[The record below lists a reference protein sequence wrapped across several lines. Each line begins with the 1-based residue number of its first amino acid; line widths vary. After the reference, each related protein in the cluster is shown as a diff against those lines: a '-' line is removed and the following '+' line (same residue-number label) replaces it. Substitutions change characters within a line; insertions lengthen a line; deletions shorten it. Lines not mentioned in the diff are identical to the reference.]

1 MVGLN
6 FLVEGLTLRMAGAT
20 RPSQLLGPTM
30 CGNLP
35 SASTGASLKRGGAM
49 GLQRF
54 GRSAIAAFAVLP
66 GLIVAGFADSPYDK
80 SIALAEQG
88 SFFVGGRIVQGNGV
102 YDPAKDTGNTNE
114 GNTFWADQMY
124 VQYQIPVNPRK
135 FPLVLVHGGGGTGRV
150 WETTPDGREGY
161 QTLFLRRGFAVYI
174 VDFPRRGRAGFP
186 SFNGPFGEVDGTAV
200 VANKTNRAG
209 VQYAWSRW
217 RLGPKYPEVFPV
229 QQFPMKGLDQ
239 FMQHLVPTVSDNP
252 EIISRALIALLD
264 KIGPA
269 IVVTHSQ
276 SGLFGWLTGSRSP
289 NVKGII
295 SYEPGFVFPQGEM
308 PASIP
313 LYQGTQVAGTP
324 VTAAEFVNLAKL
336 PIQVVYGDNIPK
348 SPIPDLVADGR
359 RAQQVTS
366 QLFVQALNAKG
377 GDASVLL
384 LPDAGLYGNSHFM
397 FSDLNNVEV
406 ADQMSLFLS
415 VKGLDIR

>member
-1 MVGLN
+1 
-6 FLVEGLTLRMAGAT
+6 
-20 RPSQLLGPTM
+20 
-30 CGNLP
+30 
-35 SASTGASLKRGGAM
+35 M

-54 GRSAIAAFAVLP
+54 GRGTIAAFAVLP
-66 GLIVAGFADSPYDK
+66 GLIVAGFADSPSDK

-102 YDPAKDTGNTNE
+102 YNPAKDTGNTNE

-124 VQYQIPVNPRK
+124 VQYQIPVNPRR

-161 QTLFLRRGFAVYI
+161 QTLFLRRGFPVYI

-239 FMQHLVPTVSDNP
+239 FMQHLVPTVSDDP

-308 PASIP
+308 PAPIP
-313 LYQGTQVAGTP
+313 LYKGTQVAGTP

-366 QLFVQALNAKG
+366 QLFMRALNSKG

-406 ADQMSLFLS
+406 ADQMSLFLRA
-415 VKGLDIR
+415 KGLDIE

>member
-1 MVGLN
+1 MSGRGLVHRTVSMITA
-6 FLVEGLTLRMAGAT
+6 FLTLAVTG
-20 RPSQLLGPTM
+20 
-30 CGNLP
+30 
-35 SASTGASLKRGGAM
+35 SAS
-49 GLQRF
+49 
-54 GRSAIAAFAVLP
+54 SAQGTAIT
-66 GLIVAGFADSPYDK
+66 
-80 SIALAEQG
+80 LAEQG
-88 SFFVGGRIVQGNGV
+88 SFFVGGRIVQGKGV
-102 YDPAKDTGNTNE
+102 YDPSKDTGNTNE

-124 VQYQIPVNPRK
+124 VQYQIPANPRK
-135 FPLVLVHGGGGTGRV
+135 YPLVLVHGGGGTGRV

-186 SFNGPFGEVDGTAV
+186 SYNGSFGQVDGEAIV
-200 VANKTNRAG
+200 PNRTNRAG
-209 VQYAWSRW
+209 LQYAWSRW

-252 EIISRALIALLD
+252 TIISGALHALLE

-276 SGLFGWLTGSRSP
+276 SGLFGWLAGARSS

-295 SYEPGFVFPQGEM
+295 SYEPGFVFPENEV
-308 PASIP
+308 PAPIP
-313 LYQGTQVAGTP
+313 LYKGTQVAGTA
-324 VTAAEFVNLAKL
+324 VTAAEFANLAKI

-366 QLFVQALNAKG
+366 HLFAKALNSKG
-377 GDASVLL
+377 GNASVLL
-384 LPDAGLYGNSHFM
+384 LPDVGLYGNSHFM
-397 FSDLNNVEV
+397 FSDLNNVAV
-406 ADQMSLFLS
+406 ADQMSEFLRA
-415 VKGLDIR
+415 KGLDER

>member
-1 MVGLN
+1 M
-6 FLVEGLTLRMAGAT
+6 
-20 RPSQLLGPTM
+20 
-30 CGNLP
+30 
-35 SASTGASLKRGGAM
+35 SL
-49 GLQRF
+49 RF
-54 GRSAIAAFAVLP
+54 GRCAIAAIAILP
-66 GLIVAGFADSPYDK
+66 GLMMTGCANSPYDK

-88 SFFVGGRIVQGNGV
+88 SFFVGGRIVQGKGV

-124 VQYQIPVNPRK
+124 VQYQVPVNPRRY
-135 FPLVLVHGGGGTGRV
+135 PLVVVHGGGGTGRV

-186 SFNGPFGEVDGTAV
+186 SYNGPFGDVDGTAV
-200 VANKTNRAG
+200 VPNKTNRAG

-229 QQFPMKGLDQ
+229 QQFPLNGLDQ

-252 EIISRALIALLD
+252 EVISGALVALLD
-264 KIGPA
+264 KIRPA

-276 SGLFGWLTGSRSP
+276 SGLFGWLTGARSP
-289 NVKGII
+289 NVKGIVA
-295 SYEPGFVFPQGEM
+295 YEPGFVFPRGEM
-308 PASIP
+308 PAPIP
-313 LYQGTQVAGTP
+313 LYKGTHVAGTP
-324 VTAAEFVNLAKL
+324 VTPAEFANLAKL
-336 PIQVVYGDNIPK
+336 PLQVVYGDNIPK

-366 QLFVQALNAKG
+366 RLFAQALNGKG
-377 GDASVLL
+377 DNASVLL

-406 ADQMSLFLS
+406 ADQLSLFLRA
-415 VKGLDIR
+415 KGLDIR

>member
-1 MVGLN
+1 
-6 FLVEGLTLRMAGAT
+6 
-20 RPSQLLGPTM
+20 
-30 CGNLP
+30 
-35 SASTGASLKRGGAM
+35 M
-49 GLQRF
+49 GLLRF
-54 GRSAIAAFAVLP
+54 GCGAIAAFSVLP
-66 GLIVAGFADSPYDK
+66 SLIVTSLADSPRDK
-80 SIALAEQG
+80 SITLAEQG
-88 SFFVGGRIVQGNGV
+88 SFFVGGRIVQGTGI
-102 YDPAKDTGNTNE
+102 YDPAKDTGSTNE
-114 GNTFWADQMY
+114 GNTFWTDQMY

-135 FPLVLVHGGGGTGRV
+135 YPLVLVHGGGGTGRV

-186 SFNGPFGEVDGTAV
+186 SFNGPFGELDGTTV

-217 RLGPKYPEVFPV
+217 RLGPKYPEIFPV

-252 EIISRALIALLD
+252 EIISGALVALLD

-269 IVVTHSQ
+269 ILVTHSQ
-276 SGLFGWLTGSRSP
+276 SGLFGWLAGSRSP

-295 SYEPGFVFPQGEM
+295 SYEPGFVFPQDEM
-308 PASIP
+308 PPPIP
-313 LYQGTQVAGTP
+313 LYRGTQVAGTP
-324 VTAAEFVNLAKL
+324 VTPTEFANLAKL

-348 SPIPDLVADGR
+348 RPIPDLVADGR

-366 QLFVQALNAKG
+366 QLFMKALNGKG
-377 GDASVLL
+377 GNASVLL
-384 LPDAGLYGNSHFM
+384 LPDVGLYGNSHFM

-415 VKGLDIR
+415 AKGLDLR

>member
-1 MVGLN
+1 MD
-6 FLVEGLTLRMAGAT
+6 
-20 RPSQLLGPTM
+20 
-30 CGNLP
+30 
-35 SASTGASLKRGGAM
+35 
-49 GLQRF
+49 LQRF
-54 GRSAIAAFAVLP
+54 GRAATAAFAIFLP
-66 GLIVAGFADSPYDK
+66 GFIMTGCAHSPHDK
-80 SIALAEQG
+80 SIALAQQG
-88 SFFVGGRIVQGNGV
+88 SFFVGGRIVQGKGV

-124 VQYQIPVNPRK
+124 VQYQIPADPRK
-135 FPLVLVHGGGGTGRV
+135 YPLVLVHGGGGTGRV

-186 SFNGPFGEVDGTAV
+186 SYNGPFGEIDGTAV
-200 VANKTNRAG
+200 VPNKTNRAG

-239 FMQHLVPTVSDNP
+239 FMQHLVPTVSDDP

-276 SGLFGWLTGSRSP
+276 SGLFGWLVGARSP
-289 NVKGII
+289 NVKGIVA
-295 SYEPGFVFPQGEM
+295 YEPGFVFPQGEM
-308 PASIP
+308 PPPIP
-313 LYQGTQVAGTP
+313 LYKGTQVAGTP
-324 VTAAEFVNLAKL
+324 VTPAEFASLAKI

-366 QLFVQALNAKG
+366 RLFVQALNSKG
-377 GDASVLL
+377 GNASVLL

-406 ADQMSLFLS
+406 AEQMSIFLRA
-415 VKGLDIR
+415 KGLDIRP

>member
-1 MVGLN
+1 M
-6 FLVEGLTLRMAGAT
+6 LV
-20 RPSQLLGPTM
+20 
-30 CGNLP
+30 
-35 SASTGASLKRGGAM
+35 
-49 GLQRF
+49 
-54 GRSAIAAFAVLP
+54 
-66 GLIVAGFADSPYDK
+66 GLIVSSFAESQHDK
-80 SIALAEQG
+80 VIALAEQG

-135 FPLVLVHGGGGTGRV
+135 YPLVLVHGGGGTGRV

-229 QQFPMKGLDQ
+229 QQFPMKSLDQ
-239 FMQHLVPTVSDNP
+239 FMQHLVPTVSDAP
-252 EIISRALIALLD
+252 EIISHALIALLD

-276 SGLFGWLTGSRSP
+276 SGLFGWLTGARSP

-308 PASIP
+308 PAPIP
-313 LYQGTQVAGTP
+313 LHRSTQVAGTP
-324 VTAAEFVNLAKL
+324 VTAAEFINLTKL

-348 SPIPDLVADGR
+348 LPIPDLVADGR

-366 QLFVQALNAKG
+366 HLFVQALNSKG
-377 GDASVLL
+377 GNASVLL

-406 ADQMSLFLS
+406 ADQMSLFLQAN
-415 VKGLDIR
+415 GLDIR

>member
-1 MVGLN
+1 M
-6 FLVEGLTLRMAGAT
+6 ERIMD
-20 RPSQLLGPTM
+20 LLPFRWG
-30 CGNLP
+30 
-35 SASTGASLKRGGAM
+35 
-49 GLQRF
+49 
-54 GRSAIAAFAVLP
+54 AIAAFFVLP
-66 GLIVAGFADSPYDK
+66 GLIVTGFADAPLDR
-80 SIALAEQG
+80 SITLAEQG
-88 SFFVGGRIVQGNGV
+88 SFFVGGRILQGNSI

-114 GNTFWADQMY
+114 GNTFWTDQMY
-124 VQYQIPVNPRK
+124 VQYQIPVNARK
-135 FPLVLVHGGGGTGRV
+135 YPLVLVHGGGGTGRV

-186 SFNGPFGEVDGTAV
+186 SFNGPFGEIDGTVV

-252 EIISRALIALLD
+252 EIISGALVALLD

-269 IVVTHSQ
+269 ILVTHSQ
-276 SGLFGWLTGSRSP
+276 SGLFGWLAGARSP

-308 PASIP
+308 PAPLP
-313 LYQGTQVAGTP
+313 LYRGTQIAGTP
-324 VTAAEFVNLAKL
+324 VTPAEFVNLTKL

-348 SPIPDLVADGR
+348 RPIPDLVADGR
-359 RAQQVTS
+359 RAQRVTS
-366 QLFVQALNAKG
+366 ELFVQALNSKG
-377 GDASVLL
+377 GNASVLL
-384 LPDAGLYGNSHFM
+384 LPDVGLYGNSHFM

-415 VKGLDIR
+415 AKGLDLR